1 MTNNKLA
8 ATFGTLAGIL
18 LVIFCFGSWA
28 AGMASFATFL
38 MWYSWLPVVFLII
51 LVGAFVKRKQLGGF
65 MSFKEGIQ
73 FAFLAYVIF
82 EIFYA
87 LSILVLFRI
96 VDPQLQDKVMP
107 FVIEKMRS
115 FMERYGISKDQMTEI
130 VEKAK
135 EGNANKYTVG
145 QVIMGFGLA
154 IIYDFVK
161 SVIIAAIAQRRK
173 PQVVIKESNR

>member
-1 MTNNKLA
+1 
-8 ATFGTLAGIL
+8 
-18 LVIFCFGSWA
+18 
-28 AGMASFATFL
+28 
-38 MWYSWLPVVFLII
+38 
-51 LVGAFVKRKQLGGF
+51 

-87 LSILVLFRI
+87 ISILVLFRI

-107 FVIEKMRS
+107 FVVEKMRS
-115 FMERYGISKDQMTEI
+115 FMERYGISKDQMEEI
-130 VEKAK
+130 AEKAK

-145 QVIMGFGLA
+145 QVIMGFGFA

-161 SVIIAAIAQRRK
+161 SVIIAAISQRRK
-173 PQVVIKESNR
+173 PQVIIKESNL